1 MKPFVNLGRDDGGLV
16 FSFGW
21 FPGMECVGVQLQ
33 VCVPEGSIFTILNI
47 QILKFLITV
56 AYIKQDG

>member
-1 MKPFVNLGRDDGGLV
+1 MKPFVNLGDGGLV

-21 FPGMECVGVQLQ
+21 FPGMPWVGVQVQ
-33 VCVPEGSIFTILNI
+33 VCVPEDSVFIILNI